1 MSEERDIVVVGGGI
15 CGLATALALHRKGI
29 PSLVLERSETLRAT
43 GAAIIMQPNGWR
55 ALDQLGVASKLR
67 KTANAIESGRFV
79 TIPDGKQE
87 PIPLGGE
94 VRCLRRMDLIN
105 VLAEDLPSNA
115 IRFGCRVVSVELD
128 PTTSRPLLHLDDGG
142 AIKAKMVIGCDGVR
156 SVVASIVG
164 LNKTGLYSIDVTRGF
179 TRFEDGHGLE
189 KEFVVMSKDGLQLG
203 WLPVDDHL
211 VYWFVTQKWTSPDS
225 RVTLAKDPKLLKS
238 SIVKAMNDFPTDAIQ
253 MVSDSDLSTV
263 QWTELRYRPP
273 WEILR
278 RSFWKGTVVVAGD
291 AMHATAPFLAQGGA
305 ASLEDAVVLARCLAE
320 KIKLATDSD
329 HRGLR
334 GRLLSFE
341 KSAVQEAFEQF
352 SKERRARV
360 FWLTM
365 ETFFI
370 GSILGSSSGIVKLL
384 AVLFMAILFSDKTGH
399 TRYDCG
405 RL

>member
-29 PSLVLERSETLRAT
+29 QSLVLERTEMLRAT

-67 KTANAIESGRFV
+67 KTANAIKSGRFV
-79 TIPDGKQE
+79 TITDGKRE

-105 VLAEDLPSNA
+105 VLAEDLPSNS

-128 PTTSRPLLHLDDGG
+128 PITSRPLLRLDDGG
-142 AIKAKMVIGCDGVR
+142 IIKAKVVIGCDGVN

-164 LNKTGLYSIDVTRGF
+164 LNKTRLYSIYVTRGF
-179 TRFEDGHGLE
+179 TRYENVHGLGN
-189 KEFVVMSKDGLQLG
+189 EFVVMSRDGLQLG

-211 VYWFVTQKWTSPDS
+211 VYWFVTRKWTSPDS
-225 RVTLAKDPKLLKS
+225 RVTLAKDPMLLKS
-238 SIVKAMNDFPTDAIQ
+238 SIVKEMNDFPTDAIR

-263 QWTELRYRPP
+263 QYTELRYRPP

-278 RSFWKGTVVVAGD
+278 RSFWKGTIVVAGD
-291 AMHATAPFLAQGGA
+291 AMHAMAPFLAQGGA

-320 KIKLATDSD
+320 KIKLADD
-329 HRGLR
+329 VDRGPR
-334 GRLLSFE
+334 ETSLSFE
-341 KSAVQEAFEQF
+341 KSAVKEAFAKY

-370 GSILGSSSGIVKLL
+370 GSILGSSSGIIKLIM
-384 AVLFMAILFSDKTGH
+384 VLFTIILFSDKIGH

>member
-1 MSEERDIVVVGGGI
+1 
-15 CGLATALALHRKGI
+15 
-29 PSLVLERSETLRAT
+29 
-43 GAAIIMQPNGWR
+43 MQPNGWR

-79 TIPDGKQE
+79 AITDGKQK

-105 VLAEDLPSNA
+105 VLAEDLPSNT

-128 PTTSRPLLHLDDGG
+128 PISSCPLLHLDDGG
-142 AIKAKMVIGCDGVR
+142 TIKAKIVIGCKGVH

-164 LNKTGLYSIDVTRGF
+164 LKKTGLYSIYVTRRF
-179 TRFEDGHGLE
+179 TRYENGHGRE
-189 KEFVVMSKDGLQLG
+189 NEFVFMSKDGLHLG

-211 VYWFVTQKWTSPDS
+211 VYWFVIRKWTSPES
-225 RVTLAKDPKLLKS
+225 RVTLAKDPMLLKS
-238 SIVKAMNDFPTDAIQ
+238 LIVKAMNDFPIEAIQ

-263 QWTELRYRPP
+263 QYTDIRYRPL

-278 RSFWKGTVVVAGD
+278 RSFWKGAIVVAGD
-291 AMHATAPFLAQGGA
+291 AMHAMAPFLTQGGA

-320 KIKLATDSD
+320 KIKLSGDD
-329 HRGLR
+329 DRGLR
-334 GRLLSFE
+334 ETSLSFE
-341 KSAVQEAFEQF
+341 KSAVEEAFKQY

-370 GSILGSSSGIVKLL
+370 GSILGSSSGIIKLVI
-384 AVLFMAILFSDKTGH
+384 VLFMIIHFSDKIGH